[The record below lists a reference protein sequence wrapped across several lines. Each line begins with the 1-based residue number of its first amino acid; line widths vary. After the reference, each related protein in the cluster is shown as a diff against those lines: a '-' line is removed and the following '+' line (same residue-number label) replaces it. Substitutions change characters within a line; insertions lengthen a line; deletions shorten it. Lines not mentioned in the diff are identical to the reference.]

1 MSQTKKAETKTE
13 PKAEMR
19 RPVMSQSFYLGP
31 SIKGV
36 ISTRT
41 IFRGD
46 ITKKVTTVAE
56 RAKVAPGM
64 VEALF
69 VPIEK
74 LSEAEEALKKQSK
87 INTCYK
93 EVFKA
98 INKEV

>member
-36 ISTRT
+36 IST
-41 IFRGD
+41 
-46 ITKKVTTVAE
+46 KVTTVAE